1 MQKKSKIMIKNKNK
15 VGKLEVKIKYYQ
27 HMVRHQKNPQF
38 SQQHQLPQNK
48 RKKFYSFAHI
58 IYTYLHNQQYITQA
72 TLFILTLLLMLYSDQ
87 SERAQNQII
96 EGMVQIYFV
105 IYAIPKQPL
114 NYLKLHSLFNKKQYL
129 SSFKKKLGI
138 WRYQIWV
145 LSVSYVLQNE
155 ILQHFHNLGM
165 YTKQIRGKQYSQQS
179 YNFLVNYN
187 NQESSQKNSHNS
199 KNKIQVYRSRRKFLA
214 IC

>member
-1 MQKKSKIMIKNKNK
+1 
-15 VGKLEVKIKYYQ
+15 
-27 HMVRHQKNPQF
+27 
-38 SQQHQLPQNK
+38 
-48 RKKFYSFAHI
+48 
-58 IYTYLHNQQYITQA
+58 
-72 TLFILTLLLMLYSDQ
+72 
-87 SERAQNQII
+87 
-96 EGMVQIYFV
+96 MVQIYFV

-165 YTKQIRGKQYSQQS
+165 YTEQIRGKQYLQQG
-179 YNFLVNYN
+179 YKVNYN
-187 NQESSQKNSHNS
+187 NQESSQKYSHNN
-199 KNKIQVYRSRRKFLA
+199 KNKIQVYGSRRKFLA
-214 IC
+214 ICQHTVNPLIYLPTVSKAMYQAKRYLQNIDIIQYLAQQQRICKAIITSISGYFWGNNESNKPKKLHRLLTCPTTYYRTEFPRTELIKWHSKIN